1 MRKHAS
7 LPDSVGCIP
16 VYVADNTLE
25 DGLFLL
31 GSRGRAGLPLGRLLL
46 QTPDNTAV
54 YWYCI
59 VGILGFSPSFISAA
73 LIHFYSFLFLLIQHQ
88 RMATPEKAVYCC
100 LVTTSAALVHS
111 LSNPGNTNS

>member
-31 GSRGRAGLPLGRLLL
+31 GSRGRAGLPLCRLLL
-46 QTPDNTAV
+46 QTPDNAAV

-59 VGILGFSPSFISAA
+59 VGILGFSPRVLFLLHSFIF
-73 LIHFYSFLFLLIQHQ
+73 IHFYFYSFNTREWQHQ
-88 RMATPEKAVYCC
+88 RRLCIAV
-100 LVTTSAALVHS
+100 
-111 LSNPGNTNS
+111 